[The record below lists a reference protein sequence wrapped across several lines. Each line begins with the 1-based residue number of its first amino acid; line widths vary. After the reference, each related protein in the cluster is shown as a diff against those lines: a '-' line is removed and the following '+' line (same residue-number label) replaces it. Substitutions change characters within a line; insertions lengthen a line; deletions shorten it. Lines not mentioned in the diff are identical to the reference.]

1 MVSNIIISKSRFQQF
16 NWIKHKYSELEKK
29 ENFCG
34 IQLIKASHVISSYIH
49 LNAYR
54 YRYFTCFTNY
64 KRTILY
70 LNKFINVIYS
80 LHLLHTLSINSFEHS
95 FLLEMIHFKCY
106 LFYLFF
112 FNSFVIYSSIHN
124 KRKFQVRLVIF
135 HTSTTSS

>member
-1 MVSNIIISKSRFQQF
+1 M
-16 NWIKHKYSELEKK
+16 
-29 ENFCG
+29 
-34 IQLIKASHVISSYIH
+34 HVISSYIH
-49 LNAYR
+49 LSAYR
-54 YRYFTCFTNY
+54 YFICFTHY

-70 LNKFINVIYS
+70 FYKFINVIYS

-112 FNSFVIYSSIHN
+112 PNSFVIYSSIHN

-135 HTSTTSS
+135 HTSTTGSWRWESLIKFLIPLGSIKIVCKLKGMFSKVLPLILS

>member
-1 MVSNIIISKSRFQQF
+1 M
-16 NWIKHKYSELEKK
+16 
-29 ENFCG
+29 
-34 IQLIKASHVISSYIH
+34 HVISSYLH
-49 LNAYR
+49 LDAYR
-54 YRYFTCFTNY
+54 YFICFTHY

-112 FNSFVIYSSIHN
+112 SNSFVIYSSIHN
-124 KRKFQVRLVIF
+124 KRKFQVRDHPF
-135 HTSTTSS
+135 KTSACLRGGGVSPIADVCRLEGGRGFRNADVCKLKKKKKLHFVL